1 MYSVHL
7 LTCLD
12 TYVLFNVNNNNHDV
26 DDDDD
31 DDIIKLYSGLHKPA
45 VSMTVI
51 VCGRTLRVDIDYCVV
66 LFAASDYSLSL
77 AIHTGIAAKS
87 LRAPSAFLEPRTAEH
102 SAQVLRVFYCRYNF
116 CVSWSVTVF
125 GQMSLKLV

>member
-51 VCGRTLRVDIDYCVV
+51 VIV
-66 LFAASDYSLSL
+66 LW
-77 AIHTGIAAKS
+77 IA
-87 LRAPSAFLEPRTAEH
+87 
-102 SAQVLRVFYCRYNF
+102 
-116 CVSWSVTVF
+116 
-125 GQMSLKLV
+125 